1 MSSPWLTIVIPVR
14 DDKEGLQRTL
24 TSTARQKDED
34 VQVLVVDSSRDHD
47 AVVSMCSGI
56 AQVIQVAPEGV
67 FPAMNTGLDRAAGT
81 FVQFLGAGDQLHDSV
96 LARVRKVADLNPEW
110 MFGPVRIIG
119 THGRHTVTPH
129 WDYAREVSHLF
140 ARGFFPQH
148 QGTFARTELL
158 RNFGGFSSSF
168 RVAADYALF
177 LRLSQ
182 HSTPVRLDF
191 VVADFT
197 MGGVSTTRWRE
208 SFHEFHRA
216 RQEIFRPAGLVA
228 AQEQWDYRTHFARV
242 WGYRELVEPLR
253 RRARR

>member
-14 DDKEGLQRTL
+14 DEKEGLQRTL
-24 TSTARQKDED
+24 TSITRQEHEG
-34 VQVLVVDSSRDHD
+34 VQVLVVDSSGDHD

-56 AQVIQVAPEGV
+56 AEVVQVAPEGV

-81 FVQFLGAGDQLHDSV
+81 YVQFLGSGDELHDSV
-96 LARVRKVADLNPEW
+96 LAQVRRVADLNPEW
-110 MFGPVRIIG
+110 MFGSVRIIG
-119 THGRHTVTPH
+119 TDGRHTVTPR
-129 WDYAREVSHLF
+129 WDYAKERVHLF

-148 QGTFARTELL
+148 QGTFARKELL

-168 RVAADYALF
+168 QVAADYAMF

-182 HSTPVRLDF
+182 HSTPVRLYF

-197 MGGVSTTRWRE
+197 MGGMSTTRWRE

-228 AQEQWDYRTHFARV
+228 AQEQWDYRAHFARV
-242 WGYRELVEPLR
+242 WAYRELVEPLR